1 MVVSMLGSESPGGLG
16 FSVSDRGKVSQMVST
31 EVSPDICA
39 SEIMESIP
47 VVMYFIRK
55 RMRQRKGQIVSVP
68 QVRALAYLSRHS
80 DSTLNQLADYL
91 AVSNATTCSLVDRL
105 VQKGLIDRREDPKE
119 RRCVKLNL
127 TVEGRQEYREL
138 HNLAVAEL
146 AEILQGL
153 RPHQLKQVNDGLAI
167 LRNVLMEASE

>member
-1 MVVSMLGSESPGGLG
+1 MQTKSNVSPADFIEIFRS
-16 FSVSDRGKVSQMVST
+16 KTMVST
-31 EVSPDICA
+31 EINADICA

-55 RMRQRKGQIVSVP
+55 RMRERKGHIVSVP

-105 VQKGLIDRREDPKE
+105 VQRGFIDRREDPRE

-127 TVEGRQEYREL
+127 TKEGQEQYREL
-138 HNLAVAEL
+138 HDLAVAEL
-146 AEILQGL
+146 AEMLTDL
-153 RPHQLKQVNDGLAI
+153 APHQLKQVNEGLSI
-167 LRNVLMEASE
+167 LRNVLTEAAQ

>member
-1 MVVSMLGSESPGGLG
+1 MCPATEV
-16 FSVSDRGKVSQMVST
+16 KVSQMVST

-127 TVEGRQEYREL
+127 TSEGQQEYREL
-138 HNLAVAEL
+138 HNLAVSEL
-146 AEILQGL
+146 AEILQEL
-153 RPHQLKQVNDGLAI
+153 RPHQLKQVNEGLSI
-167 LRNVLMEASE
+167 LRNVLMEASENAD

>member
-1 MVVSMLGSESPGGLG
+1 
-16 FSVSDRGKVSQMVST
+16 MVST
-31 EVSPDICA
+31 EVSPDVCA

-55 RMRQRKGQIVSVP
+55 RMRERKGQIVSVP
-68 QVRALAYLSRHS
+68 QVRALAYLCRHS

-127 TVEGRQEYREL
+127 TAQGHLEYREL